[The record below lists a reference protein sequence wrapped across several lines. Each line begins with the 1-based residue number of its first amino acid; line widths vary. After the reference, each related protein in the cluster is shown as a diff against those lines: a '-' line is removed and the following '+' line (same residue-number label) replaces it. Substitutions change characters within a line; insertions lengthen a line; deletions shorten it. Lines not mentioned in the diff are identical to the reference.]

1 MYRCARRLLL
11 ILVSASAAGSLAQ
24 AAALPAIP
32 TINNPPIGPS
42 ATVYYVDSVNGHD
55 AASGLLPSAAFATIR
70 KATTNPAFKGG
81 DVVQIAPGQYVES
94 VVIAV
99 SGTPAGYT
107 TLRGTPG
114 QAPPQIISSPSVASP
129 TNPAAGGSTISI
141 RADYVRVSGLDV
153 TFQYDTTL
161 PATSGTGISVCCHVN
176 GVPLLHHHLFID
188 QNTVHDTS
196 GGGITVMYSDYVTI
210 LGNYVT
216 STSNYALNQTSGIGM
231 GVSTDYDLQ
240 PGYHNMIVRNISVN
254 NVTLVMPNYLI
265 NGQPTTGD
273 CTTDGNGI
281 IIDSNNGWPA
291 GTPPYRSATLISG
304 NITASNGG
312 KGVTIFESDNIMA
325 ANNLAFNN
333 LDSTLECDAATSG
346 QMDAELSTNIH
357 YVSNLMYNAAAGYG
371 GLDEGSNND
380 VWQNNHTNGAPIP
393 IFYDTNIVQDSGAV
407 PLGQGWEAAI
417 PPTATQVYVAGNQ
430 LPANGQTIPANS
442 KPALAGAYCVYVS
455 RFNVCFQ

>member
-1 MYRCARRLLL
+1 MYRADGLSLL
-11 ILVSASAAGSLAQ
+11 ASLFTLALGSVAE
-24 AAALPAIP
+24 AAALPPIP
-32 TINNPPIGPS
+32 TISNPPISAS
-42 ATVYYVDSVNGHD
+42 ATIYYVDSMNGHD
-55 AASGLLPSAAFATIR
+55 TASGLLPSSAFATIR
-70 KATTNPAFKGG
+70 KAMGNPAFKGG

-94 VVIAV
+94 IIIGQ
-99 SGTPAGYT
+99 SGTPSGYT
-107 TLRGTPG
+107 TIRGTPG
-114 QAPPQIISSPSVASP
+114 RAPPQIISSPSVANPSSP
-129 TNPAAGGSTISI
+129 ASGGSTISI

-153 TFQYDTTL
+153 TFQYDPAL
-161 PATSGTGISVCCHVN
+161 PTTSGAGISVCCHVT

-188 QNTVHDTS
+188 QNTVHDAS
-196 GGGITVMYSDYVTI
+196 GAGVAMLYSDYVTI

-216 STSNYALNQTSGIGM
+216 RTSNYALNQTSGIGM
-231 GVSTDYDLQ
+231 GFSSDFDLQ

-254 NVTLVMPNYLI
+254 NVTLVMPNYII
-265 NGQPTTGD
+265 NGQPVVGD

-281 IIDSNNGWPA
+281 ILEANNGA
-291 GTPPYRSATLISG
+291 ETGTPPYHSATLISG
-304 NITASNGG
+304 NVTASNGG

-333 LDSTLECDAATSG
+333 LDSALECQGNASG

-393 IFYDTNIVQDSGAV
+393 IFYDTNIVQDTGGV

-442 KPALAGAYCVYVS
+442 KPALAGAYCVFLS
-455 RFNVCFQ
+455 RFNVCFR